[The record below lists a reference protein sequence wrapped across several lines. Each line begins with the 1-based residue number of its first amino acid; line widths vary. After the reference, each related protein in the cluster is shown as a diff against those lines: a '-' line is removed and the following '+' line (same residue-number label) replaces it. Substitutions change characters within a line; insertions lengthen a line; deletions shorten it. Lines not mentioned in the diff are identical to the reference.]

1 MHCPPRDDIN
11 DNNDKTKL
19 LRNWHDIYR
28 VKGKVNNKN
37 VYILRLNEKYFA
49 TQIKS
54 SSFVNLITSHRS
66 YNFAEL
72 KF

>member
-11 DNNDKTKL
+11 DNDDKTKL

-37 VYILRLNEKYFA
+37 GYILRLKERIFCYSD
-49 TQIKS
+49 QVLVIRKS
-54 SSFVNLITSHRS
+54 DNPTP
-66 YNFAEL
+66 
-72 KF
+72 